1 MGERL
6 YNGIEL
12 PDQWPPQDQD
22 LTCSQPQRV
31 PYLEKRPEVVE
42 IDLGRQLFVDDFLID
57 KNGTEMARVYH
68 QPVKHP
74 GNPIFF
80 PQTEDEVNEAM
91 PPCAIAKSGGV
102 WFDAH
107 DGLFKMWYMASYLGY
122 ACYAVS
128 EDGIHWQRPEL
139 DVVPGTNLVLP
150 RDIHPDSGSVII
162 DYDTVNPDERY
173 KYLLREPDRPGTGQ
187 KGLMMTSPDGI
198 HWSEPKKTGDMGD
211 RSTLFYNPFRKK
223 WVQDIRDFIPEA
235 GGRMRFYRE
244 NGDFLGSGDWRQAK
258 DNIPWLR
265 ADCLDQGRDCYPQLY
280 NHNAIAY
287 ESIMLG
293 FHQILMGPP
302 NGIGEANGLPKL
314 TEITL
319 GYSRDGF
326 HFHRPDRRSFIGA
339 RREPGSWEY
348 GYVESSAGMCLI
360 VGDELWF
367 YYSAYAGDPKR
378 ANSETWH
385 VNGTYA
391 NGAMGLAKLRRDG
404 FASMQA
410 RFPNATLKTR
420 PVRFSGGHLFVNANT
435 AGDRLRVEVRDVEG
449 KAIDGFG
456 FDDCLGY
463 LGNSTK
469 AEIRWRNADLAS
481 LSGRPVRFVFQFDRG
496 EIYAFWVS
504 VSESGA
510 SNGYLAAGGP
520 GFAGPRDA

>member
-1 MGERL
+1 M
-6 YNGIEL
+6 
-12 PDQWPPQDQD
+12 D
-22 LTCSQPQRV
+22 LTSSQPQRV
-31 PYLEKRPEVVE
+31 PYLENRPEVVE
-42 IDLGRQLFVDDFLID
+42 IDLGRQLFVDDFLIE
-57 KNGTEMARVYH
+57 KGGTEMARVYH

-74 GNPIFF
+74 GNPVFF
-80 PQTEDEVNEAM
+80 PQTEDETNEAM
-91 PPCAIAKSGGV
+91 PPCAVAKSGGV

-107 DGLFKMWYMASYLGY
+107 DQLFKMWYMASYLGY

-139 DVVPGTNLVLP
+139 DVVPGTNLFLS
-150 RDIHPDSGSVII
+150 RDIHPDSGSVLI
-162 DYDTVNPDERY
+162 DYDTDNPDERY
-173 KYLLREPDRPGTGQ
+173 KYMLREPDNLTDGR
-187 KGLMMTSPDGI
+187 GLMMSSPDGI
-198 HWSEPKKTGDMGD
+198 HWSEPRKTGLMHGD
-211 RSTLFYNPFRKK
+211 RSTLFYNPFRRK
-223 WVQDIRDFIPEA
+223 WVQDLRGFLSGI
-235 GGRMRFYRE
+235 GRMRFYLDA
-244 NGDFLGSGDWRQAK
+244 NDFCASGDWQDDTSDAV
-258 DNIPWLR
+258 PWLR

-302 NGIGEANGLPKL
+302 NGVGEASGLPKL
-314 TEITL
+314 TELTL

-360 VGDELWF
+360 VDDELWF

-378 ANSETWH
+378 TTGPWYENS
-385 VNGTYA
+385 GTYA

-410 RFPNATLKTR
+410 RYPGSTLKTR
-420 PVRFSGGHLFVNANT
+420 PVRFSGAHLFVNANT
-435 AGDRLRVEVRDVEG
+435 AGDRLRVEVQDVDN
-449 KAIDGFG
+449 KPIDGFA
-456 FDDCLGY
+456 FEDCLCF

-469 AEIRWRNADLAS
+469 TEIRWKTADLAS
-481 LSGRPVRFVFQFDRG
+481 LAGQPVRFVFQLDRG

-504 VSESGA
+504 ASENGA

-520 GFAGPRDA
+520 GFTGPRDV